1 MKRVL
6 TLCACLTSL
15 SNARLGN
22 EGHLES
28 PGVEDVRK
36 RRLQHPRFY
45 YDPYMTVKNGQ
56 AALAQAQGAPSVSA
70 GPSGSAV
77 PSPAPTLSPI
87 SEPPLGP
94 LVVEFPSFLAPA
106 PTIEEGVG
114 PVTR

>member
-6 TLCACLTSL
+6 TICACLTSL
-15 SNARLGN
+15 SSARLGN
-22 EGHLES
+22 EGHVES
-28 PGVEDVRK
+28 SRVEDAHK
-36 RRLQHPRFY
+36 RRLQQPVFY
-45 YDPYMTVKNGQ
+45 YDPYMTIKLGQ

-77 PSPAPTLSPI
+77 PSPAPTFSPI

-114 PVTR
+114 PVAR